1 MSEEFFD
8 AQIRKNQGL
17 DPIRESKKRNS
28 VVDSDDEPTPKRS
41 KSNSDKPGMWCS
53 EHWLQHMGTEFN
65 IFRYIVSFF

>member
-41 KSNSDKPGMWCS
+41 KSNSDKPGM
-53 EHWLQHMGTEFN
+53 
-65 IFRYIVSFF
+65 